1 MAEARITANPY
12 DIEAWTLLLK
22 ENQVNYLF
30 ITSYISCA
38 ILNVVEVG
46 KHMYKESNIPDF
58 VLHMCFTL

>member
-30 ITSYISCA
+30 ITSSISCA

-46 KHMYKESNIPDF
+46 KHMYR
-58 VLHMCFTL
+58 